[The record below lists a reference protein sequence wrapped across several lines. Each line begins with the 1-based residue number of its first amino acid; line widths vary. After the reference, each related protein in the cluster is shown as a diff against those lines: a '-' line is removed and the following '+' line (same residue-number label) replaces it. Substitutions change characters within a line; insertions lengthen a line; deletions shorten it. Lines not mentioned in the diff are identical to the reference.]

1 MVIYIAVFEALII
14 GALLI
19 TCLSP
24 LILIGLLIQDWKK
37 DRLW

>member
-1 MVIYIAVFEALII
+1 MVIDIAVFEALILC
-14 GALLI
+14 AMLV

-24 LILIGLLIQDWKK
+24 VILIGLLIQDWKK